1 MGTPDFWIKLLK
13 ESRDEDWD
21 VDAIWDTMVNRRH
34 GEKNICYAE
43 SHDQALV
50 GDKTL
55 AFRLMDQDMYWH
67 MGKDDDHP
75 VIDRGMALHK
85 IIRLLTFTLA
95 GEGWLN
101 FMGNEFG
108 HPEWLD
114 FPREGN
120 DWSYHYCRRQWS
132 LMSDPHLKYQYLA
145 KFDKDLVH
153 LGKKYDLL
161 NADHAQQ
168 LWTDNDDKV
177 LAYERGNLIFITNL
191 HHEQSQP
198 SYRLP
203 VPQAGKFKIILSTDQ
218 PEYGGHNRV
227 SMDIEYFTELSYE
240 QNAMHLYIPC
250 RTSLVLEKI

>member
-1 MGTPDFWIKLLK
+1 
-13 ESRDEDWD
+13 
-21 VDAIWDTMVNRRH
+21 
-34 GEKNICYAE
+34 
-43 SHDQALV
+43 
-50 GDKTL
+50 
-55 AFRLMDQDMYWH
+55 
-67 MGKDDDHP
+67 
-75 VIDRGMALHK
+75 
-85 IIRLLTFTLA
+85 
-95 GEGWLN
+95 
-101 FMGNEFG
+101 
-108 HPEWLD
+108 
-114 FPREGN
+114 
-120 DWSYHYCRRQWS
+120 
-132 LMSDPHLKYQYLA
+132 MSDPHLKYQYLA

-161 NADHAQQ
+161 NKDHAQQ
-168 LWTDNDDKV
+168 LWTNNDDKV